1 VKVFTFF
8 YNRYAT
14 ATTSRAMAESDIN
27 HYVMMHNEN
36 DVDKFEKGNTLFGE
50 PIVTGNGRGLAHQ
63 RNSALRMMSKN
74 EWAVFASDDF
84 QKIYSYPEEY
94 IFSKT
99 LSRDVNAGNQQ
110 AIRLKKVHQI
120 SLREMFKFFPKLI
133 EIADANN
140 IHLVGFGL
148 HDNPRNLKN
157 KFTTRGLADGRFW
170 LVKKS
175 TYEFDPNAQSIDD
188 YAWTAENLVR
198 HKNVLV
204 LNWCVPYFARYS
216 VGGYGSETEREAMK
230 KKECQYLVSK
240 YEPLIKFSEKW
251 QRDDVLSHIKLWAS
265 DKNIAVLRKR
275 YGLP

>member
-140 IHLVGFGL
+140 IHLIGFGL

-175 TYEFDPNAQSIDD
+175 SYEFDPNAQSIDD

-216 VGGYGSETEREAMK
+216 AGGYGSETEREAMK